1 MNFASCLKSPISLV
15 DVWFRA
21 VKETKSP
28 LTYKVAMSQYWKSL
42 LKVKTEA
49 EVLQI
54 RDEQL
59 LDWPSVLFGNQ
70 PLDTGLSCQEC
81 WTIIRESN
89 SDILKVLPEEMPPL

>member
-1 MNFASCLKSPISLV
+1 MNFAACLKSPVSLV

-42 LKVKTEA
+42 LKVKMEA

-59 LDWPSVLFGNQ
+59 LDWPSVLFGN
-70 PLDTGLSCQEC
+70 
-81 WTIIRESN
+81 
-89 SDILKVLPEEMPPL
+89 